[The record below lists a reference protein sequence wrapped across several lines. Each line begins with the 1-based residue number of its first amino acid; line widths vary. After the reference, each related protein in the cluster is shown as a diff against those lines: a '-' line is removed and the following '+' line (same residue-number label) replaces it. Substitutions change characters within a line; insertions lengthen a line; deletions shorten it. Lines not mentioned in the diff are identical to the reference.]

1 MFTGLIEGPGEVINV
16 LKKPLGMEITIKGNN
31 VAEKVE
37 RGDSIAVNGVCLTVT
52 SFSKNTFTADV
63 MFETIK
69 RSGLKR
75 LKTGEKV
82 NLEKSVTLSIF
93 LGGHL
98 VMGDVDCEAE
108 ILSIISKGIAKIY
121 VFYLE
126 EKDKKYMQ
134 YIVEKGR
141 ITIDGASLTVI
152 DVNDEK
158 RTFSVS
164 LIPHT
169 IKNIILGGKKS
180 GDFVNVETDLF
191 GKYVEKILKFSEYE
205 KEQNRKS
212 KITPEF
218 LRENG
223 F

>member
-82 NLEKSVTLSIF
+82 NLEKSVTLSTF

-126 EKDKKYMQ
+126 EKDK
-134 YIVEKGR
+134 
-141 ITIDGASLTVI
+141 S
-152 DVNDEK
+152 
-158 RTFSVS
+158 
-164 LIPHT
+164 
-169 IKNIILGGKKS
+169 IIL
-180 GDFVNVETDLF
+180 
-191 GKYVEKILKFSEYE
+191 
-205 KEQNRKS
+205 
-212 KITPEF
+212 
-218 LRENG
+218 
-223 F
+223 